1 MPSID
6 WDLPVIITLM
16 FDASFAL
23 LGFISIQGICQLM
36 PQLCSPTLMTQI
48 NKASIQVSLI
58 AGLTPGVPR
67 LGWGDPRYE
76 DTVLKVF
83 VAKPQGSR
91 WV

>member
-6 WDLPVIITLM
+6 WDLPVIITLVL
-16 FDASFAL
+16 DASFAL

-58 AGLTPGVPR
+58 AVFTPGVPGR
-67 LGWGDPRYE
+67 RGEPRYE

-83 VAKPQGSR
+83 VAKPLGSR

>member
-6 WDLPVIITLM
+6 LPVITLV
-16 FDASFAL
+16 FDASFAM

-36 PQLCSPTLMTQI
+36 RPSFGPPALMTQI

-58 AGLTPGVPR
+58 AGLAPGVPR
-67 LGWGDPRYE
+67 LGWGQDPRYE